1 MSYGPYTRFDL
12 VRPEHVGQ
20 AHWEA
25 IDVEIVR
32 LARAL
37 EAGDDPQAIGYLKCV
52 VEAVAKVVLDINGT
66 PASGNENFDTV
77 VPRAHELLAAQPGHE
92 LAYETPFGRLATQAR
107 KMAVAM
113 GTIRNNFGAGHGR
126 ARQPEMRS
134 EMLDLAIDG
143 SLLWTRWALRRLGYF
158 AQGRPEALIRDLVG
172 DPHGSS
178 SFYSGDL
185 TERLSNANLQSLESK
200 HARAIGVAVGQR
212 AAMDTFNVRIEGVD
226 ACVGDPD
233 LARWPAAYRIGVAT
247 GLLFSPAELPT
258 FTARNLHQ
266 AMEVCTPIA
275 DASGEIISLMRRVME
290 TRPPGQLPGEAADN
304 ANLIW
309 FVKQAAAGR
318 PEVEQAVWTALA
330 EHLSG

>member
-1 MSYGPYTRFDL
+1 MSHNSYARFEL
-12 VRPEHVGQ
+12 MRPEHVGD

-25 IDVEIVR
+25 INVEIVR
-32 LARAL
+32 FARAL
-37 EAGDDPQAIGYLKCV
+37 ESDDDPQAIGYLKCL

-66 PASGNENFDTV
+66 PAGGNENFDTL
-77 VPRAHELLAAQPGHE
+77 VPRAHELLAGQPGHE
-92 LAYETPFGRLATQAR
+92 LAYQTPFGILATQAR
-107 KMAVAM
+107 KMATAM
-113 GTIRNNFGAGHGR
+113 GAIRNNFGAGHGR

-172 DPHGSS
+172 DPYGSINW
-178 SFYSGDL
+178 YSGDL
-185 TERLSNANLQSLESK
+185 TERLSNANLPRLEGK

-212 AAMDTFNVRIEGVD
+212 AAMDTFNVRIEGVN
-226 ACVGDPD
+226 ACVADPD
-233 LARWPAAYRIGVAT
+233 LTAWPAAYRIGVAT

-266 AMEVCTPIA
+266 ALEACAPII
-275 DASGEIISLMRRVME
+275 DASGEIVSLVRRVME
-290 TRPPGQLPGEAADN
+290 ARPPGHLPGEAAQN
-304 ANLIW
+304 NELIW

-318 PEVEQAVWTALA
+318 PEVEQAAWTDLA